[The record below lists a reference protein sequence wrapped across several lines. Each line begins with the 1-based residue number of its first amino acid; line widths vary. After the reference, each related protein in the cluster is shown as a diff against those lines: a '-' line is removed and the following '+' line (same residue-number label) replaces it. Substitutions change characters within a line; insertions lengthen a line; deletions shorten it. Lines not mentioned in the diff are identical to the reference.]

1 MSDVADP
8 SKESATPDYN
18 PLTISR
24 LHVPHGLPSY
34 PWGPVLHMR
43 GRAWGRGLL
52 KVFILLPDGDRLLTN
67 LTEHDVSLAVAL
79 M

>member
-1 MSDVADP
+1 MVFH
-8 SKESATPDYN
+8 
-18 PLTISR
+18 LI
-24 LHVPHGLPSY
+24 HGDLFPTR
-34 PWGPVLHMR
+34 WAGLGGVV
-43 GRAWGRGLL
+43 LL